1 VAKLI
6 STVLAVIVGAVLAV
20 GAAYGVATSQTKAP
34 NTNPAS
40 KQIIDYGSTN

>member
-1 VAKLI
+1 VAK
-6 STVLAVIVGAVLAV
+6 VLSAVIAVVVGAVLAV

-40 KQIIDYGSTN
+40 KQIIDYGSN

>member
-1 VAKLI
+1 VAKVI
-6 STVLAVIVGAVLAV
+6 STVLAVVVGAVLAI

-40 KQIIDYGSTN
+40 KQIIDYGTTN